1 MAWTIRRDHRDS
13 RLRASFDGRRASRVV
28 HGRRW
33 QRAARNT
40 FGHIAVNAMRIGLFV
55 NDIQSERPEYT
66 TTRIALEAYR
76 RGHEVWYISAGD
88 FAYDPDDM
96 IHAHARS
103 VPPRKTCPPLEKFFA
118 DLQGKAARA
127 ERIVV
132 DELDVLFLRND
143 PSLDVIDRPWAHNI
157 GIVFGELAASRGVI
171 VVNDP
176 GGLARAG
183 SKLYIQQFPAEIR
196 PKTLITRDRD
206 DVRHFIGQLEGD
218 AVIKPLEGSGGSNVF
233 IVHKQNQQ
241 NLNQMIDAV
250 SRDGY
255 LIVQEYLPAARR
267 GDIRLFLLN
276 GHPIEHKGQ
285 YAAFS
290 RVPGGDD
297 VRSNMHVGGQAA
309 DAKIDETVLRIAE
322 LVRPKLIRDGM
333 FLVGLDI
340 VGDKVMEINIFTP
353 GGFGSARKL
362 TGIKAEARVVDS
374 LEQKVAYA
382 AQSIERL
389 DNTELATLPM

>member
-1 MAWTIRRDHRDS
+1 MK
-13 RLRASFDGRRASRVV
+13 
-28 HGRRW
+28 
-33 QRAARNT
+33 
-40 FGHIAVNAMRIGLFV
+40 IGLFV
-55 NDIQSERPEYT
+55 NDIQSERATYT

-88 FAYDPDDM
+88 FAYDPDEM
-96 IHAHARS
+96 VHAHARS
-103 VPPRKTCPPLEKFFA
+103 VPPRKTCPPLEKYFS
-118 DLQGKAARA
+118 DLRGKSARV

-157 GIVFGELAASRGVI
+157 GIVFGEMAADRGVI

-176 GGLARAG
+176 DGLARAG
-183 SKLYIQQFPAEIR
+183 NKLYIQQFPAEIR
-196 PKTLITRDRD
+196 PNTLITRDRN
-206 DVRHFIGQLEGD
+206 DVRHFVTQLEGD
-218 AVIKPLEGSGGSNVF
+218 AVVKPLEGSGGSNVF
-233 IVHKQNQQ
+233 VVRKPDHQ
-241 NLNQMIDAV
+241 NLNQMIEAV

-255 LIVQEYLPAARR
+255 LIVQEYLPAAQR

-297 VRSNMHVGGQAA
+297 MRSNMHVGGQAA
-309 DAKIDETVLRIAE
+309 EAKIDETVLRIAE
-322 LVRPKLIRDGM
+322 LVRPKLIHDGM

-340 VGDKVMEINIFTP
+340 VGDKLMEINIFTP
-353 GGFGSARKL
+353 GGFGSARNL
-362 TGIKAEARVVDS
+362 TGIKPEARVVDS

-382 AQSIERL
+382 AQSIQRL
-389 DNTELATLPM
+389 ENAELATLPI